1 MHHDKEVVVSRSSRV
16 FAQIVES
23 SVQTTDILCPNCGKN
38 LDELFEHLPDT
49 EITYKSYWFAKVL
62 EIVSSKKIRF
72 FLLTGLLIFIV
83 FSNRVH
89 LINLY
94 DTTPPQNVII
104 TIERTMCFGFCPDY
118 RLSIYGNGKVVY
130 EGRYYVRVEGTRT
143 TYIPKRKV
151 RELVSEFERIGF
163 YNFDDNYAIGVTDM
177 PSVLITLN
185 LEGRSKTIDI
195 YGGGAPDEVM
205 NLILQIEET
214 VKVSH
219 WVGEIQ

>member
-1 MHHDKEVVVSRSSRV
+1 MIKKFLLPEVQE
-16 FAQIVES
+16 FCPNCGKPCAE
-23 SVQTTDILCPNCGKN
+23 TDVLCPSCGKN
-38 LDELFEHLPDT
+38 LDELFEQLPDS
-49 EITYKSYWFAKVL
+49 ELTYRPPWSPKIL
-62 EIVSSKKIRF
+62 ESFNTIKTKYSPLI
-72 FLLTGLLIFIV
+72 GLLVFIIFIV
-83 FSNRVH
+83 SIRVH
-89 LINLY
+89 LVNFY
-94 DTTPPQNVII
+94 DTTPPQDVII
-104 TIERTMCFGFCPDY
+104 TVERTMCFGFCPDY

-151 RELVSEFERIGF
+151 RELVSEFEKIGF
-163 YNFDDNYAIGVTDM
+163 YNFDNNYAVGVTDM

-195 YGGGAPDEVM
+195 YGGGAPDEVT

-214 VKVSH
+214 VKVSR